1 MSFSD
6 TFAFVHPPLGLLWGV
21 FVKSYWEKNN
31 GLRGI
36 VDIIDTLLPLKRR
49 WKLKLDMVN
58 KSQKYKPRWLWEGD

>member
-1 MSFSD
+1 
-6 TFAFVHPPLGLLWGV
+6 
-21 FVKSYWEKNN
+21 VKSYWEKNN